1 MPINRAKIAYFYEI
15 MKLLDKKITTK
26 WSNPKYP
33 NDTMAKNFGTTEEK
47 FSHQWQGIEA
57 GATKS

>member
-1 MPINRAKIAYFYEI
+1 MPINRAKVAYFYEI

-33 NDTMAKNFGTTEEK
+33 NSTMTKSFGTTEE
-47 FSHQWQGIEA
+47 
-57 GATKS
+57 